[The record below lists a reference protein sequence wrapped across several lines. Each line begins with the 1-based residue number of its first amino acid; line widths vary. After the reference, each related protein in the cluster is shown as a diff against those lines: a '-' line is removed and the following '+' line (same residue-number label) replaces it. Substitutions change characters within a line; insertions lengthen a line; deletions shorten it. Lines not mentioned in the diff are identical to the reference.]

1 MARAGDWL
9 ESAVSGERV
18 LFLHTAAGTG
28 GKLLELDIF
37 LRPGGMG
44 PPEHIHLL
52 QTEHFRV
59 MAGTLAAKIDGQEQ
73 LLNIGQEAVVPAGT
87 RHTWWNAGD
96 DELQIRVTLEPVAH
110 FEGMITEYF
119 DLVNTG
125 KLTET
130 GPVDQAAVDAWLD
143 RYKHEYR
150 LADRA

>member
-1 MARAGDWL
+1 MDAYARTSGEYEPFYSPIRL
-9 ESAVSGERV
+9 VSGEQRGESV
-18 LFLHTAAGTG
+18 PISINLDAIALD

-59 MAGTLAAKIDGQEQ
+59 MAGMLAAKIDGQEQ

-96 DELQIRVTLEPVAH
+96 DELQIRVTLELAAN

-130 GPVDQAAVDAWLD
+130 GPVD
-143 RYKHEYR
+143 
-150 LADRA
+150 